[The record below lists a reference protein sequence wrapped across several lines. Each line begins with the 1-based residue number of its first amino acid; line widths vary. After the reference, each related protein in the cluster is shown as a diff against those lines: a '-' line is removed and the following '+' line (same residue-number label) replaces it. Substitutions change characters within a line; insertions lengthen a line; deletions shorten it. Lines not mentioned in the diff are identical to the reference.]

1 MEAASFRY
9 VPAGQSTRLSKR
21 SEPADRIAWYPI
33 IGQAIG
39 FCIKDAVEIVR
50 DDRRALQT
58 ILDGEVPPDEIPTDK
73 DSTEDK
79 AAWARE
85 EGSGAVLKSGSLSH
99 RDSSRR
105 LTD

>member
-9 VPAGQSTRLSKR
+9 VPAGQSTRLSKW
-21 SEPADRIAWYPI
+21 SEPADRIAC
-33 IGQAIG
+33 QAIG